1 MKHMKKILSLLV
13 IFSVLLLAGCQ
24 KKAPEVTATPEA
36 QATEEK
42 KQYTV
47 GIVQLVQHEALD
59 AATKGFMDVLN
70 EKLPDQ
76 VTFDVQNASGDSANC
91 TTIVNGFVAKKVD
104 LIMANATPALQAAAS
119 ATSTI
124 PILGTSVTHY
134 APALDIENWTG
145 TVGTNVSGTSDL
157 ADLKLQATMIPEW
170 FPEAKTVGLFYC
182 SSEANSAFQVEEV
195 EKYLAELGLETKR
208 FSFTDTN
215 DVASVAQAACNETD
229 VIYIPTDN
237 TAAANA
243 EAIANVILPAEK
255 PAIVGEMGIC
265 KGCGVATLT
274 ISYEDLG
281 RATGEMAYKVL
292 VEGAKVQEMPIEF
305 APNLEKYYNPNVC
318 EQLGITPL
326 EGYKSLQD

>member
-1 MKHMKKILSLLV
+1 MKNIKKIVSLLV
-13 IFSVLLLAGCQ
+13 IFSVLLLAGCE
-24 KKAPEVTATPEA
+24 KKAQEEPKKA
-36 QATEEK
+36 EEK

-47 GIVQLVQHEALD
+47 GIVQLAQHEALD

-76 VTFDVQNASGDSANC
+76 VTFDVQNASGDTTNC
-91 TTIVNGFVAKKVD
+91 PTIVNGFVSKKVD

-119 ATSTI
+119 ATDTI

-134 APALDIENWTG
+134 APALDIEEWTG

-157 ADLKLQATMIPEW
+157 ADLKDQAAMIPEW

-182 SSEANSAFQVEEV
+182 SSEANSIFQVEEV
-195 EKYLAELGLETKR
+195 EKHLAELGLETKR

-215 DVASVAQAACNETD
+215 DVASVVQAACNESD

-243 EAIANVILPAEK
+243 EAIANVILPAGK
-255 PAIVGEMGIC
+255 PAIVGEQGIC

-292 VEGAKVQEMPIEF
+292 TGQAKVQEMPIEY
-305 APNLEKYYNPNVC
+305 APNIEKYYNAKVC
-318 EQLGITPL
+318 EQLSVTPL
-326 EGYKSLQD
+326 EGYKPLPE